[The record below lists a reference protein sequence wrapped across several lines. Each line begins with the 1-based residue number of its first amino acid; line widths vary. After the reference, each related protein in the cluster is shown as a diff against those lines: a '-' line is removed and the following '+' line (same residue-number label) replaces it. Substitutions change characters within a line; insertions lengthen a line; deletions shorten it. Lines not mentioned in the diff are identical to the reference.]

1 MTSKIRIPEYRSTL
15 MGEILPFTPE
25 KLIIGILCSHPG
37 CVREIEKPLAE
48 KFGPIDYRS
57 GAIPFTFTDYYEQ
70 EMGANLIRLFIS
82 FKQLVAPD
90 QLSTIKI
97 ETNRLEKEFLEAGKR
112 KVNLDPGLL
121 SLGKLILASTKD
133 NAQRIPLADG
143 IFGEI
148 TLIYRRKGY
157 SALPWTYRDYQSEAY
172 HRILLEIRS
181 RYKQQLQAAGYL

>member
-1 MTSKIRIPEYRSTL
+1 

-37 CVREIEKPLAE
+37 CVREIENPLAE
-48 KFGPIDYRS
+48 QFGPIDYRS
-57 GAIPFTFTDYYEQ
+57 EAIPFTFTDYYEQ
-70 EMGANLIRLFIS
+70 EMGAELNRIFVS
-82 FKQLVAPD
+82 FEQLVAPD
-90 QLSTIKI
+90 KLSDFKLR
-97 ETNRLEKEFLEAGKR
+97 TNRLENEFLEAGKR

-157 SALPWTYRDYQSEAY
+157 IALPWTYRDYQSEAY
-172 HRILLEIRS
+172 QRILFHIRS
-181 RYKQQLQAAGYL
+181 RYKQQLEAAGHLY

>member
-1 MTSKIRIPEYRSTL
+1 

-25 KLIIGILCSHPG
+25 KLVIGILCSHPE
-37 CVREIEKPLAE
+37 CVREIEKPLTE
-48 KFGPIDYRS
+48 QFGPLDYRS
-57 GAIPFTFTDYYEQ
+57 EAIPFTFTDYYEQ
-70 EMGANLIRLFIS
+70 EMGADLIRLFVS
-82 FKQLVAPD
+82 FEQLVAPD
-90 QLSTIKI
+90 QLSAFKLR
-97 ETNRLEKEFLEAGKR
+97 TNLLEKEFLKTGKR

-157 SALPWTYRDYQSEAY
+157 IALPWTYRDYQSEAY
-172 HRILLEIRS
+172 QRILLQIRS
-181 RYKQQLQAAGYL
+181 RYKQQLQDAGYL

>member
-1 MTSKIRIPEYRSTL
+1 MTSKIRIPEYRRSQ

-25 KLIIGILCSHPG
+25 KLVIGILCSHPA
-37 CVREIEKPLAE
+37 CVKEIEKPLTE
-48 KFGPIDYRS
+48 QFGPIDYRS
-57 GAIPFTFTDYYEQ
+57 EAIPFTFTDYYEQ
-70 EMGANLIRLFIS
+70 EMGADLMRIFFS
-82 FKQLVAPD
+82 FEQLVAPD
-90 QLSTIKI
+90 LLSGFKLR
-97 ETNRLEKEFLEAGKR
+97 TNQLEKEFLEAGKR

-172 HRILLEIRS
+172 HRILLQVRS
-181 RYKQQLQAAGYL
+181 RYKQQLQAAGYI

>member
-1 MTSKIRIPEYRSTL
+1 

-25 KLIIGILCSHPG
+25 KLVVGILCSHFE

-48 KFGPIDYRS
+48 QFGPLDYRS
-57 GAIPFTFTDYYEQ
+57 EAIPFTFTDYYEQ
-70 EMGANLIRLFIS
+70 EMGSDLLRLFVS
-82 FKQLVAPD
+82 FEQLVAPD
-90 QLSTIKI
+90 QLSSFKI
-97 ETNRLEKEFLEAGKR
+97 RTNRLENEFLEAGKR

-133 NAQRIPLADG
+133 NAQRIPLANG

-157 SALPWTYRDYQSEAY
+157 TALPWTYRDYQSEAY
-172 HRILLEIRS
+172 QRILIQIRS